1 MTNDTHATKR
11 TSLVA
16 SLPWALRKSYSSS
29 VSPQAARHGQEPST
43 VLQAD
48 PRVLTDCENR
58 GPSLGT
64 SSADG
69 FGNHLHG
76 AAILMPH
83 YTSTQTIEINW
94 GRATRTLR
102 LEQEEVG
109 QLDGIH
115 SPSLVLSLL
124 FQRCQ
129 DATQMMPRCSQQGQ
143 NGTQLGVSST
153 QGLRAASPAQGSS
166 QPEGPTHDAAGP
178 GALDSGGARWA
189 HPAAPPPDPSPLTS
203 PRAPHSPWR
212 RGRAPPPWPP
222 PCCAPPQLSQPGAR
236 GRGSLPF
243 SLPLSSR
250 EEIGGGSG
258 GAGAGPAPSRGR
270 RGWRGA
276 RRLLRAAGG
285 GRTRQAASPLKA
297 ATTSPARGRSAHA
310 PRACAPLPGSAS
322 RLPPAQ
328 ARCGLLRFW
337 LCGSPREA
345 GDRGHRGLRA
355 GVLLGHLQGGVGMEA
370 RSLTW
375 VMSSDDCLWLASWR
389 PQGLWWHSVAARP
402 SASWR

>member
-1 MTNDTHATKR
+1 M
-11 TSLVA
+11 
-16 SLPWALRKSYSSS
+16 
-29 VSPQAARHGQEPST
+29 
-43 VLQAD
+43 
-48 PRVLTDCENR
+48 
-58 GPSLGT
+58 
-64 SSADG
+64 
-69 FGNHLHG
+69 
-76 AAILMPH
+76 
-83 YTSTQTIEINW
+83 
-94 GRATRTLR
+94 R

-250 EEIGGGSG
+250 KEIGGGSG

-285 GRTRQAASPLKA
+285 GVVPARPRALLKLQRQAQRGVVVRMRRAPAHHFPAPPPGSPLRRRA
-297 ATTSPARGRSAHA
+297 AASS
-310 PRACAPLPGSAS
+310 GS
-322 RLPPAQ
+322 
-328 ARCGLLRFW
+328 G
-337 LCGSPREA
+337 
-345 GDRGHRGLRA
+345 
-355 GVLLGHLQGGVGMEA
+355 
-370 RSLTW
+370 
-375 VMSSDDCLWLASWR
+375 
-389 PQGLWWHSVAARP
+389 SVAPPGRQEIEGIGG
-402 SASWR
+402 

>member
-1 MTNDTHATKR
+1 MRNDTHATKR

-69 FGNHLHG
+69 FGNHLRG

-222 PCCAPPQLSQPGAR
+222 PCCAPLSCPSP
-236 GRGSLPF
+236 GRGAGGHSLSA
-243 SLPLSSR
+243 SLSLLER
-250 EEIGGGSG
+250 RSG
-258 GAGAGPAPSRGR
+258 EDRGVPGPAPR
-270 RGWRGA
+270 RP
-276 RRLLRAAGG
+276 AAGG
-285 GRTRQAASPLKA
+285 GGEGPGGSSGRRGGVVPARPRALLKLQRQAQRGVVVRMRRAPAHHFPAPPPGSPLRRRA
-297 ATTSPARGRSAHA
+297 AASS
-310 PRACAPLPGSAS
+310 GS
-322 RLPPAQ
+322 
-328 ARCGLLRFW
+328 G
-337 LCGSPREA
+337 
-345 GDRGHRGLRA
+345 
-355 GVLLGHLQGGVGMEA
+355 
-370 RSLTW
+370 
-375 VMSSDDCLWLASWR
+375 
-389 PQGLWWHSVAARP
+389 SVAPPGRQEIEGIGGWGRESSLATSREV
-402 SASWR
+402 